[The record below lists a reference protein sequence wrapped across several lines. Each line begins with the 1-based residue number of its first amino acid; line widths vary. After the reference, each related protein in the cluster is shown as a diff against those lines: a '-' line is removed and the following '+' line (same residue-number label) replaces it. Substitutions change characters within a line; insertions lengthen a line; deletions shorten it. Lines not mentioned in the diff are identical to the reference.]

1 MGISLFLGG
10 HYTKNAIYDILKKE
24 RGDFR
29 VKEMV
34 LDYLKRSFTV
44 ARLLLLY
51 PTFLLINAAC
61 TLTQNGYEAMDA
73 PTLVTAAVFSFL
85 VLFSVARV
93 FAENDLDANRAFAAT
108 GATTLR
114 ERAPVVLRSRSFLTG
129 LGIALAFLLVLP
141 LEASHYALTVLW
153 FGKSGFSSALARLAV
168 IGVSLPIT
176 ALFLFWARLSA
187 WQHYIDGM
195 GVYLADRGEVGAP
208 IATHFQGSMMARELG
223 FGEDGDGAPVNEP
236 TGTISAA
243 GRAYLRREGRDK
255 PRLLP
260 LRVLA
265 LLFIYGLGG
274 ILLRFALPVLIGIV
288 NIAGALHE
296 IRWWIPL
303 FILAL
308 LFGSFWGFFLLRA
321 LHIRRRFF
329 KNLKVLCRENG
340 YEVCGKRRLYLSLF
354 RYHDGINF
362 TIHANKKAY
371 DCKLFGALRRHFELF
386 FDEKGV
392 CRSRHAFR
400 FRRVEFFSYTTI
412 YHFDFDSENHK
423 ICLVLPVPK
432 EICAGNEHWNRPID
446 TGVRVGDYRIFNAT
460 GFLNALTRDC
470 VERD

>member
-1 MGISLFLGG
+1 M
-10 HYTKNAIYDILKKE
+10 KE
-24 RGDFR
+24 T
-29 VKEMV
+29 V
-34 LDYLKRSFTV
+34 LRYLPQYFSFM
-44 ARLLLLY
+44 RFLLLY
-51 PTFLLINAAC
+51 PTFALVNAAC
-61 TLTQNGYEAMDA
+61 MLTQNVYKTADL
-73 PTLVTAAVFSFL
+73 PTLVVATVFSFL

-93 FAENDLDANRAFAAT
+93 FAENDLDTNRAFAET
-108 GATTLR
+108 NATTLR
-114 ERAPVVLRSRSFLTG
+114 ERAPIVLRSRPFLAG
-129 LGIALAFLLVLP
+129 LGIAVAFLLVLP

-153 FGKSGFSSALARLAV
+153 FGESGFSSFGARLAV
-168 IGVSLPIT
+168 VGASLPLT
-176 ALFLFWARLSA
+176 AFLLFWARLSA
-187 WQHYIDGM
+187 WQHYVDGM
-195 GVYLADRGEVGAP
+195 GVYLSGEGQTTAP
-208 IATHFQGSMMARELG
+208 IATHYQGSMLAHELG
-223 FGEDGDGAPVNEP
+223 YDAPVNEP
-236 TGTISAA
+236 TGTITAA
-243 GRAYLRREGRDK
+243 GRAYLRREGKK

-265 LLFIYGLGG
+265 LLGIYGLGG
-274 ILLRFALPVLIGIV
+274 ILLRFALPVLIGTI

-303 FILAL
+303 IILAL
-308 LFGSFWGFFLLRA
+308 LFGGFWGFFLLRA
-321 LHIRRRFF
+321 LRIRRRFF

-362 TIHANKKAY
+362 TIHANGKAY